1 MINKLLVSVL
11 LFGSLA
17 ACTSGP
23 ATGAN
28 GFEMRRTGLEAGV
41 EFWDKYF
48 FEQDASNPYLGE
60 ASRSPFSAPSGF
72 YGGDSFYEAT
82 YSHREHTEPLYE
94 KRAPIEL
101 FNKWVLNYDNSP
113 YGSAD

>member
-23 ATGAN
+23 ATGTD

-48 FEQDASNPYLGE
+48 FDHDISNPYLDE
-60 ASRSPFSAPSGF
+60 ASRSPFSNPGGF
-72 YGGDSFYEAT
+72 YSEDSFYEAT
-82 YSHREHTEPLYE
+82 YSHREHTAPIYE
-94 KRAPIEL
+94 KRSPIRL
-101 FNKWVLNYDNSP
+101 FSKWALNYDNSP